1 MVGKCLERMRKEKVV
16 SNLKYYPG
24 NTEKTEEN
32 YKILSENS
40 WFAGH

>member
-1 MVGKCLERMRKEKVV
+1 MCKEEVV

-24 NTEKTEEN
+24 NTERIEKN